1 MTLGHPGTRCLHFVL
16 VCALLC
22 AVRADRGVNGSMS
35 YTCVFTYKSSLLSA
49 VTLWCDLSVILGFL
63 CHSSIHSLH
72 YTTDP
77 QTSMSKFS
85 CAFVNQLCLPSYQL
99 TLSPVLCHSPL
110 TGLWQ
115 REYKGCLI
123 CKTNNENMLYSLKK
137 LHCHL
142 LKYIASSFHFV
153 TLLTMSKNIGKYKL
167 TIIYICIFYCIYLS
181 LFIRD
186 ALSPTSNMNCKK
198 CWYGA
203 LVVNHSYT
211 KMHDH

>member
-1 MTLGHPGTRCLHFVL
+1 MLKHSWGRTFLTYL
-16 VCALLC
+16 VMDDPRPSR
-22 AVRADRGVNGSMS
+22 V
-35 YTCVFTYKSSLLSA
+35 
-49 VTLWCDLSVILGFL
+49 
-63 CHSSIHSLH
+63 SLH

-115 REYKGCLI
+115 REYKSCLI
-123 CKTNNENMLYSLKK
+123 CKTNNENVLYSLKK

-153 TLLTMSKNIGKYKL
+153 TLLTMSKNVGIYKL
-167 TIIYICIFYCIYLS
+167 SIIYIYVFFIAYISPSSSGMHYLLLLIWIVRS
-181 LFIRD
+181 
-186 ALSPTSNMNCKK
+186 AGM
-198 CWYGA
+198 
-203 LVVNHSYT
+203 
-211 KMHDH
+211 MH

>member
-22 AVRADRGVNGSMS
+22 PVRADRGVNGSMS

-85 CAFVNQLCLPSYQL
+85 CAFVNQLCLPSYKL

-115 REYKGCLI
+115 REYKSCLI

-137 LHCHL
+137 LHDIDWL
-142 LKYIASSFHFV
+142 LFTFLV
-153 TLLTMSKNIGKYKL
+153 
-167 TIIYICIFYCIYLS
+167 F
-181 LFIRD
+181 
-186 ALSPTSNMNCKK
+186 SPTDRVPVRMFILIVIK
-198 CWYGA
+198 
-203 LVVNHSYT
+203 
-211 KMHDH
+211 